1 MKFLGQLSVSGHAPS
16 QRIPRTSAPGIH
28 SPELLRIYGG
38 FPCGEAAINAQK
50 FREVE
55 GAEDRKGGGQ
65 KGRRLDLD
73 DDDGGYRPRCS
84 EPSVAVE
91 HSTSICGPSSAST
104 SRGEKTFM
112 GRLWDR

>member
-1 MKFLGQLSVSGHAPS
+1 MKFLGQGSESGHAPS
-16 QRIPRTSAPGIH
+16 QRIPPASVPGIH
-28 SPELLRIYGG
+28 SLELLCIYGG
-38 FPCGEAAINAQK
+38 FRRWEATIDAQK
-50 FREVE
+50 FRGGE
-55 GAEDRKGGGQ
+55 KGGG
-65 KGRRLDLD
+65 KGQDP

-104 SRGEKTFM
+104 RRGEKTFI

>member
-16 QRIPRTSAPGIH
+16 QRIPRTSASGIH

-50 FREVE
+50 VREVE
-55 GAEDRKGGGQ
+55 GTEAGRGGGR